1 MQQLIGKLVER
12 FEQGRIDRRQL
23 IQSLTALAAAARPAV
38 GDESTFRA
46 RSLNHIALRVTDI
59 PRSRDFYRK
68 HFGLPV
74 VRENGGSCFLG
85 LGEGNFLALF
95 RNKAAGMDHYCIAID
110 NFDAGAV
117 VDRLKKEQLEP
128 DRPAGTDRVY
138 FPDPDGLT
146 VQVSSADLRA

>member
-1 MQQLIGKLVER
+1 
-12 FEQGRIDRRQL
+12 
-23 IQSLTALAAAARPAV
+23 
-38 GDESTFRA
+38 
-46 RSLNHIALRVTDI
+46 
-59 PRSRDFYRK
+59 
-68 HFGLPV
+68 
-74 VRENGGSCFLG
+74 
-85 LGEGNFLALF
+85 
-95 RNKAAGMDHYCIAID
+95 MDHYCIAID